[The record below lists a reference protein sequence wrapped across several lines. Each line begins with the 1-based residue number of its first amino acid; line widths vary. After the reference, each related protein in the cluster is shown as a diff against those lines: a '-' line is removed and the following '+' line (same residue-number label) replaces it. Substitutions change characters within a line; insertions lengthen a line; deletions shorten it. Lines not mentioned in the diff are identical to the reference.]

1 MPSLWTT
8 SFFALSPV
16 YHGFITSRPCLCIE
30 INDKTGS
37 CFCRRIRLIIIEV
50 CWTLLLHVIYCSL
63 GWGEGGIPQSCI
75 AFRVFSFLL
84 ERGWNLLPLTPT
96 NFSSV
101 LSKGHNVS
109 REKKQKE
116 RKKEEKLLYLLT
128 ANSGTTDSS
137 SSSALKYS
145 EYPPLPLPQ
154 LFQKIEEAISC
165 PLSKDLLWFF

>member
-1 MPSLWTT
+1 
-8 SFFALSPV
+8 
-16 YHGFITSRPCLCIE
+16 
-30 INDKTGS
+30 
-37 CFCRRIRLIIIEV
+37 
-50 CWTLLLHVIYCSL
+50 
-63 GWGEGGIPQSCI
+63 
-75 AFRVFSFLL
+75 
-84 ERGWNLLPLTPT
+84 
-96 NFSSV
+96 
-101 LSKGHNVS
+101 VS

-165 PLSKDLLWFF
+165 PLSKDLL